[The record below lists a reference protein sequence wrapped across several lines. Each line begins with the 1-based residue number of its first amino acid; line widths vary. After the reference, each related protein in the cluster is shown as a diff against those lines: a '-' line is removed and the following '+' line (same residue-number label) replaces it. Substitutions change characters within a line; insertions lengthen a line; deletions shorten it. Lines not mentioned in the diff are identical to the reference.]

1 MDTEYLKQVLINVA
15 IVLLSAALMI
25 YAGYHIVKSFS
36 EDIETLPAVIDDFNE
51 AISADA
57 YILRREQVLY
67 SNSAGV
73 VNYLVRDGEKVAVG
87 DEIADVYKSGSGNIR
102 ERIEAIDL
110 KIESLE
116 RVENSVK
123 YLAVSDVS
131 NIDAVIKE
139 LVISASR
146 DAAENSFSSVG
157 SLADEL
163 LFRMNL
169 RQLLT
174 GEKDSFAEELA
185 ALKAERAAAVA
196 ELTDVS
202 DTVKTNVSAY
212 YFYEVDGY
220 ETAFSF
226 DDINSLTYSDVE
238 SMTSAKP
245 TLLSGKEAG
254 KLVLDYK
261 WYVLLPTDE
270 ATAAYFTVGKSYG
283 LNFSASGTEVSMKLE
298 RVINDTDRSSGGVG
312 LLFSSEIMPDGFDY
326 TRMQP
331 VSVNVKKYEGYKL
344 PLSAV
349 RLVDYD
355 GVTVE
360 GVYILY
366 GNTVRFRRIE
376 TILSQD
382 GYVLCA
388 PQRTE
393 TEDSVFQFPIIGET
407 ETEAPETAAYE
418 TIPFL
423 ELYDRVIV
431 SAKELYDGKI
441 IVN

>member
-1 MDTEYLKQVLINVA
+1 M
-15 IVLLSAALMI
+15 
-25 YAGYHIVKSFS
+25 
-36 EDIETLPAVIDDFNE
+36 
-51 AISADA
+51 
-57 YILRREQVLY
+57 
-67 SNSAGV
+67 
-73 VNYLVRDGEKVAVG
+73 
-87 DEIADVYKSGSGNIR
+87 
-102 ERIEAIDL
+102 

-131 NIDAVIKE
+131 NIDSVMKE

-174 GEKDSFAEELA
+174 GEKESFADELA
-185 ALKAERAAAVA
+185 ALKTERAAAVA

-226 DDINSLTYSDVE
+226 DDINSLTYSDVT
-238 SMTSAKP
+238 SMTSATP

-261 WYVLLPTDE
+261 WYVLMPIDK
-270 ATAAYFTVGKSYG
+270 ATAEYFTVGNSYD
-283 LNFSASGTEVSMKLE
+283 LNFSASGTELSMKLE
-298 RVINDTDRSSGGVG
+298 RIISDTGTSSDGVG
-312 LLFSSEIMPDGFDY
+312 LVFSSEIMPEDFDY

-331 VSVNVKKYEGYKL
+331 VSVNVKTYEGYKL

-349 RLVDYD
+349 RIVDYD
-355 GVTVE
+355 GTMVE

-388 PQRTE
+388 PAESLT
-393 TEDSVFQFPIIGET
+393 DDDGIFQFPIIGET
-407 ETEAPETAAYE
+407 ETEAPETEAFEA
-418 TIPFL
+418 IPFL
-423 ELYDRVIV
+423 ELYDLVII

>member
-1 MDTEYLKQVLINVA
+1 M
-15 IVLLSAALMI
+15 
-25 YAGYHIVKSFS
+25 
-36 EDIETLPAVIDDFNE
+36 
-51 AISADA
+51 
-57 YILRREQVLY
+57 
-67 SNSAGV
+67 
-73 VNYLVRDGEKVAVG
+73 
-87 DEIADVYKSGSGNIR
+87 
-102 ERIEAIDL
+102 
-110 KIESLE
+110 
-116 RVENSVK
+116 
-123 YLAVSDVS
+123 
-131 NIDAVIKE
+131 
-139 LVISASR
+139 
-146 DAAENSFSSVG
+146 
-157 SLADEL
+157 
-163 LFRMNL
+163 
-169 RQLLT
+169 
-174 GEKDSFAEELA
+174 
-185 ALKAERAAAVA
+185 
-196 ELTDVS
+196 
-202 DTVKTNVSAY
+202 
-212 YFYEVDGY
+212 
-220 ETAFSF
+220 
-226 DDINSLTYSDVE
+226 
-238 SMTSAKP
+238 
-245 TLLSGKEAG
+245 
-254 KLVLDYK
+254 
-261 WYVLLPTDE
+261 
-270 ATAAYFTVGKSYG
+270 
-283 LNFSASGTEVSMKLE
+283 
-298 RVINDTDRSSGGVG
+298 
-312 LLFSSEIMPDGFDY
+312 FSSEIMPDGFDY